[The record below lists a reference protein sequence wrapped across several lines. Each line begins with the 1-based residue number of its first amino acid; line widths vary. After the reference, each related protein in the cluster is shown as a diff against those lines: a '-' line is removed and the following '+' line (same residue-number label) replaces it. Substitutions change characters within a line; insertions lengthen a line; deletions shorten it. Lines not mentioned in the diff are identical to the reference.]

1 MIRSFKHDG
10 IERFFKTESKAG
22 IQPKHATRLKLQLQ
36 LLNTAESAV
45 EMNVPGWNWHPL
57 QSDLAGHWAVKVN
70 GNWRLTFSFE
80 GKDAVLV
87 DYQDY
92 HWGGFMG
99 EMFNP
104 PHPGL
109 ILRDTVL
116 REDGGISVKEFA
128 EKLGMTRTAI
138 SRVVNG
144 KAAVSPEL
152 AIRLA
157 ALLNVTARSW
167 LTMQVEYDLWQ
178 LRNKR
183 RPKIRRLAA

>member
-1 MIRSFKHDG
+1 
-10 IERFFKTESKAG
+10 
-22 IQPKHATRLKLQLQ
+22 
-36 LLNTAESAV
+36 
-45 EMNVPGWNWHPL
+45 
-57 QSDLAGHWAVKVN
+57 
-70 GNWRLTFSFE
+70 
-80 GKDAVLV
+80 
-87 DYQDY
+87 
-92 HWGGFMG
+92 MG

-109 ILRDTVL
+109 ILKDTVL

-183 RPKIRRLAA
+183 RPKIRRLA

>member
-1 MIRSFKHDG
+1 
-10 IERFFKTESKAG
+10 
-22 IQPKHATRLKLQLQ
+22 
-36 LLNTAESAV
+36 
-45 EMNVPGWNWHPL
+45 
-57 QSDLAGHWAVKVN
+57 
-70 GNWRLTFSFE
+70 
-80 GKDAVLV
+80 
-87 DYQDY
+87 
-92 HWGGFMG
+92 MG

-109 ILRDTVL
+109 ILKDTVL

-144 KAAVSPEL
+144 KAAVSAEL

>member
-1 MIRSFKHDG
+1 
-10 IERFFKTESKAG
+10 
-22 IQPKHATRLKLQLQ
+22 
-36 LLNTAESAV
+36 
-45 EMNVPGWNWHPL
+45 
-57 QSDLAGHWAVKVN
+57 
-70 GNWRLTFSFE
+70 
-80 GKDAVLV
+80 
-87 DYQDY
+87 
-92 HWGGFMG
+92 MG

-104 PHPGL
+104 PPHPGL
-109 ILRDTVL
+109 IMKDTVL

>member
-1 MIRSFKHDG
+1 
-10 IERFFKTESKAG
+10 
-22 IQPKHATRLKLQLQ
+22 
-36 LLNTAESAV
+36 
-45 EMNVPGWNWHPL
+45 
-57 QSDLAGHWAVKVN
+57 
-70 GNWRLTFSFE
+70 
-80 GKDAVLV
+80 
-87 DYQDY
+87 
-92 HWGGFMG
+92 
-99 EMFNP
+99 
-104 PHPGL
+104 
-109 ILRDTVL
+109 
-116 REDGGISVKEFA
+116 VKEFA

>member
-1 MIRSFKHDG
+1 
-10 IERFFKTESKAG
+10 
-22 IQPKHATRLKLQLQ
+22 
-36 LLNTAESAV
+36 
-45 EMNVPGWNWHPL
+45 
-57 QSDLAGHWAVKVN
+57 
-70 GNWRLTFSFE
+70 
-80 GKDAVLV
+80 
-87 DYQDY
+87 
-92 HWGGFMG
+92 MG

-109 ILRDTVL
+109 ILKDTVL

-144 KAAVSPEL
+144 RAAVRPEL

-157 ALLNVTARSW
+157 ALLNVSARSW

>member
-1 MIRSFKHDG
+1 
-10 IERFFKTESKAG
+10 
-22 IQPKHATRLKLQLQ
+22 
-36 LLNTAESAV
+36 
-45 EMNVPGWNWHPL
+45 
-57 QSDLAGHWAVKVN
+57 
-70 GNWRLTFSFE
+70 
-80 GKDAVLV
+80 
-87 DYQDY
+87 
-92 HWGGFMG
+92 MG

-104 PHPGL
+104 PHPGM

>member
-1 MIRSFKHDG
+1 
-10 IERFFKTESKAG
+10 
-22 IQPKHATRLKLQLQ
+22 
-36 LLNTAESAV
+36 
-45 EMNVPGWNWHPL
+45 
-57 QSDLAGHWAVKVN
+57 
-70 GNWRLTFSFE
+70 
-80 GKDAVLV
+80 
-87 DYQDY
+87 
-92 HWGGFMG
+92 MG

-109 ILRDTVL
+109 ILKDTVL

-167 LTMQVEYDLWQ
+167 LTMQVEYDLWH

>member
-1 MIRSFKHDG
+1 
-10 IERFFKTESKAG
+10 
-22 IQPKHATRLKLQLQ
+22 
-36 LLNTAESAV
+36 
-45 EMNVPGWNWHPL
+45 
-57 QSDLAGHWAVKVN
+57 
-70 GNWRLTFSFE
+70 
-80 GKDAVLV
+80 
-87 DYQDY
+87 
-92 HWGGFMG
+92 MG

-167 LTMQVEYDLWQ
+167 LTMQVEHDLWQ

-183 RPKIRRLAA
+183 RPKIRRLAS

>member
-1 MIRSFKHDG
+1 
-10 IERFFKTESKAG
+10 
-22 IQPKHATRLKLQLQ
+22 
-36 LLNTAESAV
+36 
-45 EMNVPGWNWHPL
+45 
-57 QSDLAGHWAVKVN
+57 
-70 GNWRLTFSFE
+70 
-80 GKDAVLV
+80 
-87 DYQDY
+87 
-92 HWGGFMG
+92 MG
-99 EMFNP
+99 EMFNS

>member
-1 MIRSFKHDG
+1 MS
-10 IERFFKTESKAG
+10 
-22 IQPKHATRLKLQLQ
+22 
-36 LLNTAESAV
+36 
-45 EMNVPGWNWHPL
+45 
-57 QSDLAGHWAVKVN
+57 
-70 GNWRLTFSFE
+70 
-80 GKDAVLV
+80 
-87 DYQDY
+87 
-92 HWGGFMG
+92 

-109 ILRDTVL
+109 ILKDTVL

>member
-1 MIRSFKHDG
+1 
-10 IERFFKTESKAG
+10 
-22 IQPKHATRLKLQLQ
+22 
-36 LLNTAESAV
+36 
-45 EMNVPGWNWHPL
+45 
-57 QSDLAGHWAVKVN
+57 
-70 GNWRLTFSFE
+70 
-80 GKDAVLV
+80 
-87 DYQDY
+87 
-92 HWGGFMG
+92 MG

-109 ILRDTVL
+109 ILKDTVL

-144 KAAVSPEL
+144 KAAISPEL

-183 RPKIRRLAA
+183 RPKIQRLAA

>member
-1 MIRSFKHDG
+1 
-10 IERFFKTESKAG
+10 
-22 IQPKHATRLKLQLQ
+22 
-36 LLNTAESAV
+36 
-45 EMNVPGWNWHPL
+45 
-57 QSDLAGHWAVKVN
+57 
-70 GNWRLTFSFE
+70 
-80 GKDAVLV
+80 
-87 DYQDY
+87 
-92 HWGGFMG
+92 MG

-144 KAAVSPEL
+144 KAAVSAEL

>member
-1 MIRSFKHDG
+1 
-10 IERFFKTESKAG
+10 
-22 IQPKHATRLKLQLQ
+22 
-36 LLNTAESAV
+36 
-45 EMNVPGWNWHPL
+45 
-57 QSDLAGHWAVKVN
+57 
-70 GNWRLTFSFE
+70 
-80 GKDAVLV
+80 
-87 DYQDY
+87 
-92 HWGGFMG
+92 MG

-116 REDGGISVKEFA
+116 REDGGISVKAFA

>member
-1 MIRSFKHDG
+1 
-10 IERFFKTESKAG
+10 
-22 IQPKHATRLKLQLQ
+22 
-36 LLNTAESAV
+36 
-45 EMNVPGWNWHPL
+45 
-57 QSDLAGHWAVKVN
+57 
-70 GNWRLTFSFE
+70 
-80 GKDAVLV
+80 
-87 DYQDY
+87 
-92 HWGGFMG
+92 MG

-109 ILRDTVL
+109 ILKDTVL

-144 KAAVSPEL
+144 KAAISPEL

>member
-1 MIRSFKHDG
+1 
-10 IERFFKTESKAG
+10 
-22 IQPKHATRLKLQLQ
+22 
-36 LLNTAESAV
+36 
-45 EMNVPGWNWHPL
+45 
-57 QSDLAGHWAVKVN
+57 
-70 GNWRLTFSFE
+70 
-80 GKDAVLV
+80 
-87 DYQDY
+87 
-92 HWGGFMG
+92 MG

-109 ILRDTVL
+109 ILKDTVL

-144 KAAVSPEL
+144 RAAVSPEL

-157 ALLNVTARSW
+157 ALLNVSARSW

>member
-1 MIRSFKHDG
+1 
-10 IERFFKTESKAG
+10 
-22 IQPKHATRLKLQLQ
+22 
-36 LLNTAESAV
+36 
-45 EMNVPGWNWHPL
+45 
-57 QSDLAGHWAVKVN
+57 
-70 GNWRLTFSFE
+70 
-80 GKDAVLV
+80 
-87 DYQDY
+87 
-92 HWGGFMG
+92 
-99 EMFNP
+99 
-104 PHPGL
+104 
-109 ILRDTVL
+109 
-116 REDGGISVKEFA
+116 
-128 EKLGMTRTAI
+128 LGMTRTAI